1 MAEQRRRT
9 SASNRYGDSRR
20 YRTSGNVAY
29 QPEYERNAYRRQDV
43 RRYQEPVPEQPR
55 KPKIQPRKR
64 VHKRPQA
71 EVRAQERVSL
81 FAVVG
86 SAVVLVSIMV
96 LVMLTAQLAVANND
110 IVELRN
116 ELTELQEEGQQLQA
130 QHEQVFDLEMIE
142 EMFLSSGAM
151 VRPSSDQMVYM
162 NLAQTDSVI
171 YYSEA
176 PEGLNAL
183 IQQATDFLDGF
194 LGD

>member
-9 SASNRYGDSRR
+9 SANTRYGDSRR

-29 QPEYERNAYRRQDV
+29 QPDYERDAYRRQNV

-64 VHKRPQA
+64 VHNRPKA

-86 SAVVLVSIMV
+86 SAVVLASIMV

-110 IVELRN
+110 IVELRS
-116 ELTELQEEGQQLQA
+116 ELAELQEEGQQLQA
-130 QHEQVFDLEMIE
+130 QYEQVFDLEMIE

-151 VRPSSDQMVYM
+151 VRPSSDQVVYM
-162 NLAQTDSVI
+162 NLAQSDSVI

-183 IQQATDFLDGF
+183 IDQATDFLDGL
-194 LGD
+194 LGN